1 MDETI
6 DIFAAPPTIFSGA
19 PGPQILWHCIWTNLS
34 HHLKQDPFHL
44 QTSNSSDIICNA
56 THEQLR
62 VSGNQ
67 AYANICDVLLAAQ
80 TKAESSE

>member
-6 DIFAAPPTIFSGA
+6 DIFTAPPTIFSGA
-19 PGPQILWHCIWTNLS
+19 PGPQILRHCIWTNSSL
-34 HHLKQDPFHL
+34 HLKQDPFRL
-44 QTSNSSDIICNA
+44 QTSNSSDTIRNA

-67 AYANICDVLLAAQ
+67 AYADVRDALLAAQ